1 MIWHIAKREFYDNLN
16 SLRFALAAAL
26 LLALMLTNAVMHL
39 REHPQQI
46 RQYLASMTESQNV
59 LTSHAENS
67 LYELAQKGP
76 GWFYKAPSPLNFC
89 AEGGESV
96 LPSAVE
102 GRHAVWKM
110 SFVVGGRRLNSFW
123 RLEYPSIS
131 PDLHNI
137 RSDVTKVDWAFV
149 IGYVLSLI
157 ALLFTFDSISGERER
172 GTLRLVLA
180 HPIPRH
186 TLLIGKFF
194 GALISVLVPVSV
206 AVLMNLLV
214 ISTSNDV
221 QLGQELWVRLG
232 IIFFSSVL
240 YTCFFLALGL
250 LVSARVQQ
258 SVVSLVI
265 LLLTW
270 VIFVVFIP
278 NTLASITSRF
288 SSPMTVGELQERRS
302 QTFHELSDAY
312 ESRYLKVHGF
322 PLETILVEG
331 EFVIE
336 EAQQAERLNQE
347 FLTQQAAQA
356 SQAYAITR
364 ISPVAILQHL
374 FETFAGTGFNRHLH
388 FLGNAQRY
396 ARDFRAFIVET
407 DRRDPSSRHIVG
419 VRDGMSKKRVSPEA
433 IPRFEDTLS
442 LTQDFNTTAI
452 EFLVLVLLVIV
463 LFLGAYLAFVS
474 VEV

>member
-16 SLRFALAAAL
+16 SLRFALATAL
-26 LLALMLTNAVMHL
+26 LIALMLTNAVMHL
-39 REHPQQI
+39 QEHPERIQ
-46 RQYLASMTESQNV
+46 QYLASITESQDV
-59 LTSHAENS
+59 LTSRAENS

-76 GWFYKAPSPLNFC
+76 GLLHKVPSALRFC

-96 LPSAVE
+96 LPSVVE
-102 GRHAVWKM
+102 GDHAVWRM
-110 SFVVGGRRLNSFW
+110 SFIIRGRRLEGFW

-131 PDLHNI
+131 PDLQNI
-137 RSDVTKVDWAFV
+137 RSDVTKVDWVFI
-149 IGYVLSLI
+149 IGHVLSLI

-172 GTLRLVLA
+172 GTLRLMLA

-186 TLLIGKFF
+186 TVLIGKFF
-194 GALISVLVPVSV
+194 GALISILIPLSV

-214 ISTSNDV
+214 ISTSTNV
-221 QLGQELWVRLG
+221 QLNPDAWIRLG
-232 IIFFSSVL
+232 IIFLSTIL
-240 YTCFFLALGL
+240 YMCLFLSLGL

-278 NTLASITSRF
+278 NTLASIASGF
-288 SSPMTVGELQERRS
+288 SSPMTFDELQERRS
-302 QTFHELSDAY
+302 QNFRELSDTY
-312 ESRYLKVHGF
+312 ESRYLNLYKSSA
-322 PLETILVEG
+322 ETIQLEG
-331 EFVIE
+331 EFVIKE
-336 EAQQAERLNQE
+336 TQQAERLNQE
-347 FLTQQAAQA
+347 FLTQQTAQA
-356 SQAYAITR
+356 RRAHAITR

-374 FETFAGTGFNRHLH
+374 FETFAGTGFDRHLH

-396 ARDFRAFIVET
+396 ARGFRTFIVET
-407 DRRDPSSRHIVG
+407 DRRDPKSLHIVG
-419 VRDGMSKKRVSPEA
+419 IRDGMSKKPVNPEA
-433 IPRFEDTLS
+433 IPIFEDTLS
-442 LTQDFNTTAI
+442 LRHDFNTTAI

-463 LFLGAYLAFVS
+463 VFLSAYLAFVN